1 MFDVLWRIDL
11 DLLTHVM
18 YNVGLRITER
28 DRFPTW
34 RKWLP
39 IRPGDIPPEA
49 IPIATEVLEEVERRA
64 GKELAEI
71 GEEQM
76 QPLEFM
82 MHRIARERRVREMKV
97 DETRAQRLLEELRRD
112 YGDVS
117 RRVA

>member
-34 RKWLP
+34 REALP

-49 IPIATEVLEEVERRA
+49 IPVATEVLEEVERLA

-71 GEEQM
+71 DEEQM
-76 QPLEFM
+76 EPLVCAM
-82 MHRIARERRVREMKV
+82 QRIDRERRERETPY
-97 DETRAQRLLEELRRD
+97 DRERGRRLLEELRRD
-112 YGDVS
+112 YGDLS